1 MAKYLI
7 KRLIRG
13 LVSVVIVV
21 VIVLALV
28 YSLIDREYVF
38 KGDTQI
44 TKYQNNEKTNYKYSQ
59 WENYGYLDKYDYAD
73 YLQDLVDSGELTVEE
88 KNNAAKIGKT
98 SSQDSTITAK
108 YVKKFK
114 EYCDENGYTVMR
126 LNAVMQGSSL
136 ATGGKQFLFA
146 YKEYSV
152 LRRAWDFFAN
162 LIQVDSIHYV
172 EDDGQLVGERGLTF
186 TWYDPVYGG
195 EKFSPAIIGNGTE
208 HKYLLY
214 FDNKFPYIH
223 QNIVTINLGMSYAV
237 NRGTDAFTTM
247 TQSQGT
253 NDITT
258 THYPTGNLFESSDNL
273 HSATFVENSLIA
285 DGKVIEGKDYV
296 AQRFVD
302 NYTSV
307 GTIKQGPS
315 RMALSFVIGIISSI
329 IAYVLGVP
337 LGIMMARN
345 KGKLLDK
352 LGTIYIVFIIAVPS
366 LAYIF
371 MFRAIGMEMGLPGRY
386 DIDEAMKNV
395 LYYFLPII
403 SLALPS
409 VASLMSWLRRYMI
422 DQQNSDYVKFA
433 RSGGLSEGEIFNKHI
448 LKNAIIPLVHGIP
461 GTILGALTGA
471 IITETLYAVPGTGRM
486 LTEAIQ
492 SYDNAVIVGLT
503 LFYAT
508 LSIISLI
515 LGDILM
521 AMVDPRISFS
531 DKAR

>member
-1 MAKYLI
+1 MTKYLI

-13 LVSVVIVV
+13 LISVVIVV
-21 VIVLALV
+21 FVVMLLV
-28 YSLIDREYVF
+28 YSLIDKDFVF
-38 KGDTQI
+38 KGDTQQS
-44 TKYQNNEKTNYKYSQ
+44 KYLRNEKVVYKYTQ
-59 WENYGYLDKYDYAD
+59 WENYGYLDYYEYSD
-73 YLQDLVDSGELTVEE
+73 YLDSLVESGDISIEE
-88 KNNAAKIGKT
+88 KKVAARIGT
-98 SSQDSTITAK
+98 TPIRDSATTAK
-108 YVKKFK
+108 YVKKFT
-114 EYCDENGYTVMR
+114 EYCESNGYTVER
-126 LNAVMQGSSL
+126 LDAVMSGNTIQKGGS
-136 ATGGKQFLFA
+136 AKLFA
-146 YKEYSV
+146 YKNYSV
-152 LRRAWDFFAN
+152 FERAWNFFKN
-162 LIQVDSIHYV
+162 LIEIDSVHYV
-172 EDDGQLVGERGLTF
+172 EDDGQLAGERGLTF
-186 TWYDPVYGG
+186 TWYDPAYGG
-195 EKFSPAIIGNGTE
+195 EKFSPAIIGNGTK

-214 FDNKFPYIH
+214 FDDKFPFIH
-223 QNIVTINLGMSYAV
+223 QNIVSINLGTSYAV
-237 NRGTDAFTTM
+237 NRGVDAYTTL
-247 TQSQGT
+247 TQTQGT
-253 NDITT
+253 NVLSPTV
-258 THYPTGNLFESSDNL
+258 YPTGNVFDSSDDL
-273 HSATFVENSLIA
+273 HSATFVENSVLSGGQI
-285 DGKVIEGKDYV
+285 VSESEYV
-296 AQRFVD
+296 LARFND
-302 NYTSV
+302 NYTGV
-307 GTIKQGPS
+307 GTVKDNLS
-315 RMALSFVIGIISSI
+315 RMSISFIMGIIASI
-329 IAYVLGVP
+329 IAYFLGVP

-371 MFRAIGMEMGLPGRY
+371 MFRAIGAKMGLPDRF
-386 DIDEAMKNV
+386 DIDKAKLDA

-409 VASLMSWLRRYMI
+409 VASLMNWLRRYMI

-503 LFYAT
+503 MFYAI
-508 LSIISLI
+508 LSIVSLI

>member
-1 MAKYLI
+1 MTKYLL

-21 VIVLALV
+21 LIVMLLV
-28 YSLIDREYVF
+28 YTLIDKDNIF
-38 KGDTQI
+38 KYDTFLSKKQAND
-44 TKYQNNEKTNYKYSQ
+44 KVVYKYDK
-59 WENYGYLDKYDYAD
+59 WEEYGYLENLTYAD
-73 YLQDLVDSGELTVEE
+73 FLVSLVDSGELTPEE
-88 KNNAAKIGKT
+88 RKDAILFGETADD
-98 SSQDSTITAK
+98 DSEIVKK
-108 YVKKFK
+108 YVAKFNA
-114 EYCDENGYTVMR
+114 YCQDNGYTVIR
-126 LNAVMQGSSL
+126 LDAVY
-136 ATGGKQFLFA
+136 TGPKLSKGGEQRLFA
-146 YKEYSV
+146 YKEQSIFK
-152 LRRAWDFFAN
+152 RMWTFFSG
-162 LIQVDSIHYV
+162 LLEVDSIHYV
-172 EDDGQLVGERGLTF
+172 EDDDQLVGERGLTF
-186 TWYDPVYGG
+186 TWFDPAYGG
-195 EKFSPAIIGNGTE
+195 EKFSPAIMGNGTK
-208 HKYLLY
+208 HKYLVY
-214 FDNKFPYIH
+214 FDNKFPFIH
-223 QNIVTINLGMSYAV
+223 QNIVNIKLGTSYSV
-237 NRGTDAFTTM
+237 QYGVDAYESM
-247 TQSQGT
+247 TKKQGELQSSLVT
-253 NDITT
+253 
-258 THYPTGNLFESSDNL
+258 YPTGFQEESSDDL
-273 HSATFVENSLIA
+273 HMATFIA
-285 DGKVIEGKDYV
+285 DSLNNGGVFTSL
-296 AQRFVD
+296 RFTD
-302 NYTSV
+302 NYTNV
-307 GTIKQGPS
+307 GTVLSSQS
-315 RMALSFVIGIISSI
+315 RVGLSFIIGIIASAL
-329 IAYVLGVP
+329 AYLLGVP

-371 MFRAIGMEMGLPGRY
+371 MFRAVGMKMGLPGRY

-409 VASLMSWLRRYMI
+409 VASLMNWLRRYMI

-486 LTEAIQ
+486 LTEAINK
-492 SYDNAVIVGLT
+492 YDNAVIIGLT
-503 LFYAT
+503 MFYAI
-508 LSIISLI
+508 LSIVSLI